1 MPKKFAS
8 VRVLLLVTTAL
19 LVYLAGFTGQISASY
34 CVPNGQWDDVL
45 EETDCCSGYAEPGST
60 WCINEGDYGTTWY
73 SCFHLCAEN
82 PAPTCSPSCCNPPWD
97 CSCCDGVYCPC
108 Y

>member
-8 VRVLLLVTTAL
+8 IRVLLLATAAL
-19 LVYLAGFTGQISASY
+19 FVYQSGSAEEVSY

-60 WCINEGDYGTTWY
+60 WCVNPGDYGTTWY
-73 SCFHLCAEN
+73 SCYHLCAEN
-82 PAPTCSPSCCNPPWD
+82 PAPMCSPSCCNPPWE
-97 CSCCDGVYCPC
+97 CSCCDGASCPC